1 MTESTVDVVTGADGS
16 LIVRPHGVL
25 GAEDAV
31 ELRHTLVHAVRRLR
45 PMRLILDM
53 RDVRDLDSI
62 NVGTLAA
69 ACHLGDD
76 HQVAVFLDNPSL
88 TIAGRLAAA
97 GIAGHRLRHVST
109 ARTAG
114 DGTHQE
120 DLPDHPVG
128 APAG

>member
-1 MTESTVDVVTGADGS
+1 MTASAVDVETGADGS
-16 LIVRPHGVL
+16 LIIRPHGVL

-45 PMRLILDM
+45 PLRLILDL
-53 RDVRDLDSI
+53 RDVDDLDPI

-88 TIAGRLAAA
+88 RIADRLTAA
-97 GIAGHRLRHVST
+97 GIAGHRLRQVGAARAVS
-109 ARTAG
+109 AAAAAG
-114 DGTHQE
+114 D
-120 DLPDHPVG
+120 
-128 APAG
+128 PAAR